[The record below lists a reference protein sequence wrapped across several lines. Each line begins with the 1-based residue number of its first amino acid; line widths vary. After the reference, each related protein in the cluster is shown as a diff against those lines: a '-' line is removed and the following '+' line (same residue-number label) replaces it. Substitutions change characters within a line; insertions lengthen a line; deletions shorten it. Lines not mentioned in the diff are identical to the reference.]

1 MVSIGVSIGALL
13 FGVQG
18 NIAEGQANIS
28 TLQTGMEK
36 VQTHIGTLQTGMEEV
51 QDTLRTHVNAQT
63 EAAALQDDPNEIA
76 TIRSPAVPLDGGM
89 WLGLRAGGPADR
101 NTVWDGG
108 YTTEQADRGAA
119 VDGNGF
125 PAGFRYLTA
134 ASMYIE
140 AVQVVGCLTRADDG
154 VWELIRATHAVLAD
168 DPSASS
174 AEALA
179 ALAGRPLGTRTFE
192 LMVSSDPAV
201 HDGHVMEVKGYLFRS
216 PDGDRIAVSTLGMV
230 ASTCDP

>member
-1 MVSIGVSIGALL
+1 M
-13 FGVQG
+13 
-18 NIAEGQANIS
+18 
-28 TLQTGMEK
+28 K
-36 VQTHIGTLQTGMEEV
+36 KV
-51 QDTLRTHVNAQT
+51 QDTLQTHVQNAQT
-63 EAAALQDDPNEIA
+63 EAAAQQDDPNEIA
-76 TIRSPAVPLDGGM
+76 TVRSPTVPLDGDT

-108 YTTEQADRGAA
+108 DTTEQADRGGAA

-125 PAGFRYLTA
+125 PAGFRALTA
-134 ASMYIE
+134 VGMYIE
-140 AVQVVGCLTRADDG
+140 GVQVVGCLTRADDG
-154 VWELIRATHAVLAD
+154 AWELIRATRTVLAD

-174 AEALA
+174 AETLA